1 MKLRAQLDAAAT
13 LLDEGAAR
21 SAVRML
27 RSSWEPELCADD
39 LVPLYCMWVRALCDV
54 GELDHAKTL
63 AERAADEFPREPDVQ
78 IAVGNV
84 YDLLGHLEAARDA
97 FQAAIEAAPNGALQ
111 FYNLG
116 AVLERL
122 GDEDGAETCYRE
134 ATAIETEGNTL
145 FEASAALGALLRR
158 TGRLEEAATVYE
170 NYLEEDP
177 INVDLLVEHGICL
190 SDLDAYDE
198 AIDRFELALTLDS
211 DHAGAWYN
219 LAITQY
225 RMGRHEE
232 ALASMQCARDVDPQS
247 PLTLAVLGSWQ
258 LARSR
263 TPGRTPADRLEQGAD
278 FDDSLANLYGAL
290 DMLRR
295 LDGEGLSPNY
305 AGLVCE
311 EVFEA
316 LWQNER
322 LGEAREVARM
332 AGQRDWITAHMLNTL
347 NEADH
352 GRAPAVETFTVQARA
367 QAADADPATNEGERE
382 AVSHWPS
389 DAQGFTT
396 GLTVLAADEDE
407 ARRYSLEY
415 LRSLEPAPGIDFQ
428 IETVR
433 PGGPEDIAGHEFSMQ
448 PRARGV
454 VGVAR
459 TRAYFRL

>member
-54 GELDHAKTL
+54 GELDHARTL
-63 AERAADEFPREPDVQ
+63 GERAADEFPREPDVQ

-84 YDLLGHLEAARDA
+84 YDLLGHLEQARDA

-122 GDEDGAETCYRE
+122 GDEEGAETCYRE

-145 FEASAALGALLRR
+145 FEATAALGALLRR
-158 TGRLEEAATVYE
+158 TGRLEEAAGVYE
-170 NYLEEDP
+170 SYLEDDP
-177 INVDLLVEHGICL
+177 INVDILVEHGICL
-190 SDLDAYDE
+190 SDLDTYEE
-198 AIDRFELALTLDS
+198 AIDRFELALALDS
-211 DHAGAWYN
+211 EHAGAWYN

-225 RMGRHEE
+225 RTGRHEE
-232 ALASMQCARDVDPQS
+232 ALASMQCARDVDRQS

-258 LARSR
+258 LTR
-263 TPGRTPADRLEQGAD
+263 TRNPVEGVD
-278 FDDSLANLYGAL
+278 FDESLANLYGAL

-295 LDGEGLSPNY
+295 LDGAGLSPAY

-316 LWQNER
+316 LWQNSR

-352 GRAPAVETFTVQARA
+352 GQAPAVETFTVQARA
-367 QAADADPATNEGERE
+367 EAGEATTATNPHED
-382 AVSHWPS
+382 VSHWPS

-415 LRSLEPAPGIDFQ
+415 LRSLEPSPTIDFH

-433 PGGPEDIAGHEFSMQ
+433 PGGPDDVTGHEFSMQ

-454 VGVAR
+454 VAVSR
-459 TRAYFRL
+459 SRAYFRL

>member
-27 RSSWEPELCADD
+27 RSSWEPELCAGD

-54 GELDHAKTL
+54 GELDHARTL

-84 YDLLGHLEAARDA
+84 YDLLGHLEKARDA
-97 FQAAIEAAPNGALQ
+97 FQAAIEISPGGALQ

-134 ATAIETEGNTL
+134 ATVIETEGNTL

-158 TGRLEEAATVYE
+158 TGRLEEAANVYE
-170 NYLEEDP
+170 AYLEEDP

-190 SDLDAYDE
+190 SDLDAYEE
-198 AIDRFELALTLDS
+198 AVDRFELALALDTE
-211 DHAGAWYN
+211 HAGAWYN

-232 ALASMQCARDVDPQS
+232 ALASMQCARDVDSQS

-263 TPGRTPADRLEQGAD
+263 NPAEAAD
-278 FDDSLANLYGAL
+278 FDESLANLYGAL

-295 LDGEGLSPNY
+295 LDGEGLSPSY

-352 GRAPAVETFTVQARA
+352 GRAPSVETFTVQARA
-367 QAADADPATNEGERE
+367 EAGEAPE
-382 AVSHWPS
+382 YWPT

-396 GLTVLAADEDE
+396 GLTVLAANEDE
-407 ARRYSLEY
+407 ARAYSLEY
-415 LRSLEPAPGIDFQ
+415 LRSLEPSPGIDFH

-433 PGGPEDIAGHEFSMQ
+433 AGSNDEIPGAEFSMQ

>member
-13 LLDEGAAR
+13 LLDDGAAR

-54 GELDHAKTL
+54 GELEHALTL

-84 YDLLGHLEAARDA
+84 YDLLGHLEKARDA
-97 FQAAIEAAPNGALQ
+97 FQTAIEVAPNGALQ
-111 FYNLG
+111 YYNLG

-122 GDEDGAETCYRE
+122 GDEEGAEACYRE
-134 ATAIETEGNTL
+134 ATAIQAEGPTL

-158 TGRLEEAATVYE
+158 TGRLDEAAGVYE
-170 NYLEEDP
+170 AYLEEDP

-190 SDLDAYDE
+190 SDLDDYE
-198 AIDRFELALTLDS
+198 NAIDRFELALTLDN

-258 LARSR
+258 L
-263 TPGRTPADRLEQGAD
+263 GRTRNPAEEAD
-278 FDDSLANLYGAL
+278 FDESLANLYGAL

-295 LDGEGLSPNY
+295 LDGNGLSSNY

-322 LGEAREVARM
+322 IREAREVARM

-352 GRAPAVETFTVQARA
+352 GRAPAVETFMVQARA
-367 QAADADPATNEGERE
+367 EAGETPE
-382 AVSHWPS
+382 YWPS
-389 DAQGFTT
+389 DAQGYTT

-415 LRSLEPAPGIDFQ
+415 LRGLEQSATINFQ

-433 PGGPEDIAGHEFSMQ
+433 PGGPEDVATAEFSMQ

-459 TRAYFRL
+459 NRAYFRL